1 MAIAQ
6 GGGRE
11 SFGFLKADSEVEK
24 GGEKKEK
31 FGNESALG
39 RG

>member
-1 MAIAQ
+1 V
-6 GGGRE
+6 GVE
-11 SFGFLKADSEVEK
+11 NHVFLKADSEVEK

-31 FGNESALG
+31 CGDESALG